1 MIRVHMLIISMI
13 LLASLFL
20 VIGCSDDAGIQSPD
34 TAAVMGMTEAVG
46 STPTDEELAVLM
58 EVFGFDEE
66 TLAAMSKEE
75 RFSLLSEL
83 EIAMGGESAAET
95 MAEAAGKGPMLSDV
109 GDSGSYVVTVGD
121 SMLWNYLELY
131 YTDGKLQKIVM
142 HFQKSGEEE
151 PDVSVL
157 EGDEAREFS
166 FYRIDFNA
174 DPASVVQQ
182 LEDKVGYTYVNIST
196 Q

>member
-1 MIRVHMLIISMI
+1 MLIISMI

-20 VIGCSDDAGIQSPD
+20 VIGCGDDAGVQSPD

-75 RFSLLSEL
+75 RSALLSEL
-83 EIAMGGESAAET
+83 EIAMGSEAADET
-95 MAEAAGKGPMLSDV
+95 MAEAAGKGPTLSDV

-166 FYRIDFNA
+166 FYWIDFNA